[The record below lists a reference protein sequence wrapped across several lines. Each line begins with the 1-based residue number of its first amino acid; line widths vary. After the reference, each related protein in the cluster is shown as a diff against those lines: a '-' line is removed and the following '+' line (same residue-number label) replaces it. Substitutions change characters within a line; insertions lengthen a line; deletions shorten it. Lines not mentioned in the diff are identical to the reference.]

1 MLASHRSGSRT
12 FAAASSRGAPRFET
26 GDERYAWL
34 NNVQG
39 LAVGETDPRARI
51 VCYDIYSLD

>member
-1 MLASHRSGSRT
+1 MLASHCSGSRT

-51 VCYDIYSLD
+51 AC